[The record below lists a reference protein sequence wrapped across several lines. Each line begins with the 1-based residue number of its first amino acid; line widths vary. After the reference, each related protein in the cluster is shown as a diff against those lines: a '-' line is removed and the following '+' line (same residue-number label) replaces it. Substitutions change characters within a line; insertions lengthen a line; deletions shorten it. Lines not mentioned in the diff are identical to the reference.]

1 MRPSSLAARDES
13 LGRDIASRLADSHVM
28 EETLAAFVRAN
39 TAVGAAALAPEVR
52 LHIATDARGIF
63 EAAERLSR
71 TPDTCFPPYWAFAWP
86 GGQAMARYL
95 LDNPELVAG
104 RRVVDIGAGSGI
116 GAIAAVLAGAAQVL
130 VSDIDP
136 MAEVAIR
143 MNAAL
148 NRVADRIITTTRDI
162 LGDTPEAD
170 LVMISDLVYEPELA
184 LRVDAFL
191 EHMANRGRDVLMGDR
206 ASGRRPARR
215 LQEIARYA
223 APLVPPLIEND
234 DEQGRVWRVNAAP
247 ARRRRQAGK
256 SEAPA

>member
-1 MRPSSLAARDES
+1 MAQSIVD
-13 LGRDIASRLADSHVM
+13 
-28 EETLAAFVRAN
+28 FVRSS
-39 TAVGAAALAPEVR
+39 TVVGAAALAPEIR
-52 LHIATDARGIF
+52 LRLAADARGIF
-63 EAAERLSR
+63 EAAERLDR
-71 TPDTCFPPYWAFAWP
+71 PPDACFPPYWAFAWP

-95 LDNPELVAG
+95 LDTPELVAG

-116 GAIAAVLAGAAQVL
+116 GAIAAVRAGASHVL

-136 MAEVAIR
+136 MAEIAIS

-148 NRVADRIITTTRDI
+148 NGVSDRISTTTRDI
-162 LGDTPEAD
+162 LGDLPRAD

-191 EHMANRGRDVLMGDR
+191 ERMASLGHDVLMGDR

-215 LQEIARYA
+215 LEEIARYA

-234 DEQGRVWRVNAAP
+234 DEEGRVWRVNAGP
-247 ARRRRQAGK
+247 GRQRRHAGTA
-256 SEAPA
+256 EAPA